1 MKDNL
6 LVEIKRAIHNFMI
19 KISVLAS
26 HGELN
31 SDGAKALFRILRMMK
46 ESGMKSEASRLLRSM
61 KKRDIEDIAIVL
73 REIEERLN

>member
-1 MKDNL
+1 MKNNL
-6 LVEIKRAIHNFMI
+6 LIEIRRAIHDFMI
-19 KISVLAS
+19 RMDVLAS

-61 KKRDIEDIAIVL
+61 KKRDMEDIAIVL
-73 REIEERLN
+73 REIEERLS